1 MAGFQFKQFAISQ
14 QDCAMK
20 VSTDGILLGA
30 WAQVTPLQRVL
41 DIGTGTGLLALML
54 KQREPSCE
62 VYAIEIDEKAAAC
75 ARFNIAQ
82 SPWQNIALYQQDINQ
97 FFEQDNFDLVISNP
111 PYFVNSLPNTDN
123 AKRLARHTG
132 SLSFSQL
139 IENWQRLGNKVSRL
153 AVILPKNEAAQLQQ
167 LACQSGAYLWRECQV
182 KTTPTKSVSRVLM
195 EFGWQAQAAQ
205 RENLTIHNKSNDY
218 SEAYKTLCRD
228 FYLRF

>member
-1 MAGFQFKQFAISQ
+1 
-14 QDCAMK
+14 MK

-97 FFEQDNFDLVISNP
+97 FFEQDNLDLVISNP

-123 AKRLARHTG
+123 AKRLARHTD

-139 IENWQRLGNKVSRL
+139 IESWQRLGNKMSRL

-182 KTTPTKSVSRVLM
+182 NTTPTKSVSRVLM
-195 EFGWQAQAAQ
+195 EFGWQAQAIQ
-205 RENLTIHNKSNDY
+205 KENLTIHNESNDY